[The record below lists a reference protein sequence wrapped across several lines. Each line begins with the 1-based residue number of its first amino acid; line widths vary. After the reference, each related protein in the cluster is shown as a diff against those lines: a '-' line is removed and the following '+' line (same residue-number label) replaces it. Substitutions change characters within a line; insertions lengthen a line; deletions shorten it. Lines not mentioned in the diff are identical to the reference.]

1 MKTHG
6 PASRRS
12 TAKADYG
19 VFNPDMF
26 WGHVLSSPAR
36 STEPDSFDARVERV
50 WRHITTIGFTPE
62 EYERLREVLIEL
74 INVEAMAA
82 RLARELSP

>member
-1 MKTHG
+1 MTTHG

-12 TAKADYG
+12 ISKPDYG
-19 VFNPDMF
+19 VFDPDKF
-26 WGHVLSSPAR
+26 WGHVLPVPAA
-36 STEPDSFDARVERV
+36 STEPDSFDARIERV
-50 WRHITTIGFTPE
+50 WRHITTIGFTHE

-82 RLARELSP
+82 RLAQELSP

>member
-12 TAKADYG
+12 TSKPDYG
-19 VFNPDMF
+19 VFDPDKF
-26 WGHVLSSPAR
+26 WGHVLSGPAAF
-36 STEPDSFDARVERV
+36 TEPDSFDARVERV
-50 WRHITTIGFTPE
+50 WRHITTIGFTHE
-62 EYERLREVLIEL
+62 DYEMLREVLIEL

-82 RLARELSP
+82 RLAQELSP

>member
-1 MKTHG
+1 MTTHG

-12 TAKADYG
+12 ISKPDYG
-19 VFNPDMF
+19 VFDPDKF

-36 STEPDSFDARVERV
+36 STEPDSFDARVERA
-50 WRHITTIGFTPE
+50 WRHITTIGFTHE

>member
-1 MKTHG
+1 MTTHG

-12 TAKADYG
+12 ISKPDYG
-19 VFNPDMF
+19 VFDPDMF
-26 WGHVLSSPAR
+26 WGHVLPGPAAF
-36 STEPDSFDARVERV
+36 TEPDSFDARVERV
-50 WRHITTIGFTPE
+50 WRYIKTIGFTHE

-82 RLARELSP
+82 RLAQELSP

>member
-1 MKTHG
+1 MTTHG

-12 TAKADYG
+12 ISKPDYG
-19 VFNPDMF
+19 VFDPDKF
-26 WGHVLSSPAR
+26 WGHVLPGPAAF
-36 STEPDSFDARVERV
+36 TEPDSFDARVERV
-50 WRHITTIGFTPE
+50 WRHITTIGFTHE

-82 RLARELSP
+82 RLAQELSP

>member
-12 TAKADYG
+12 TCKPDFG

-26 WGHVLSSPAR
+26 WGHVLPGPAAAA
-36 STEPDSFDARVERV
+36 EPDSFDARVERV
-50 WRHITTIGFTPE
+50 WRHITTIGFTHE
-62 EYERLREVLIEL
+62 EYERLREVLIEF

-82 RLARELSP
+82 RLAQELSP